1 MMWAVEDLMRE
12 HALLSRIMTIYEH
25 LSVSFENG
33 TYQLIDWTISYKCA
47 YIVRHFI
54 EDYHERSEE
63 QFIFPILKKYNKH
76 RRLINELIK
85 QHKLGRQMTDR
96 IIDLSK
102 LKSNASELSLLLR
115 LFCKLYR
122 VHASREDTVIFQDL
136 YGLLSVLQRQELTD
150 RMQQAEADE
159 SFDQTLKSVEAL
171 EKKLGIHDIYTLT
184 KYIEVLLV

>member
-25 LSVSFENG
+25 LSLSFKNG
-33 TYQLIDWTISYKCA
+33 TYQSIDWTISYKCA

-54 EDYHERSEE
+54 ENYHERSEE

-76 RRLINELIK
+76 RKLVNELIK

-102 LKSNASELSLLLR
+102 SKSNASELSLLLH

-136 YGLLSVLQRQELTD
+136 YGLLTVLQRQALTD
-150 RMQQAEADE
+150 KMQQAETNE

-184 KYIEVLLV
+184 KYIESSLI